1 MNVKDLIF
9 SIPTADLADTYVA
22 KQEIPPEKH
31 DRAVERMTAFL
42 QSLKDKA
49 PKDTNHL
56 ILGIQI
62 VDDDE
67 DDGRREFL
75 DACLF
80 KKDDLVAKF
89 DWDSPLSRVT
99 TLEGLTDE
107 QIEELAQ
114 TRTLPDSYAYDLS
127 PWAEILGYEVDPD
140 NAFEVGPVPLAAAVL
155 WEMTFFGFDEA
166 HVDAEREELR
176 RRAEELDEIL
186 KLPKEEQ
193 EKHLIPAEKVFADMG
208 LPEHTEEEQQ
218 TAHRRISREIAENG
232 LRKYCAIRAYL
243 ERKVD
248 WMEKR

>member
-9 SIPTADLADTYVA
+9 SIPTAALADAYVA

-80 KKDDLVAKF
+80 KKNDLVAKF

-107 QIEELAQ
+107 QIEELSQ
-114 TRTLPDSYAYDLS
+114 TRILPDSYAYDLS

-140 NAFEVGPVPLAAAVL
+140 NALEVGTVSLAAAVL
-155 WEMTFFGFDEA
+155 WEMTFFGFEEA

-193 EKHLIPAEKVFADMG
+193 EKHLIPAEKVFAELG
-208 LPEHTEEEQQ
+208 IPERTEEEKE
-218 TAHRRISREIAENG
+218 ADHRRMSREIAENR
-232 LRKYCAIRAYL
+232 LRKYHAMQAYL
-243 ERKVD
+243 ERKAN
-248 WMEKR
+248 

>member
-1 MNVKDLIF
+1 MNVKGLIF
-9 SIPTADLADTYVA
+9 SIPTADLADAYVA

-107 QIEELAQ
+107 QIEELSQ
-114 TRTLPDSYAYDLS
+114 TRILPDSYAYYLS

-140 NAFEVGPVPLAAAVL
+140 NAFEVGPVPLAVAVL

-208 LPEHTEEEQQ
+208 LPERTEEEKQ
-218 TAHRRISREIAENG
+218 TVHRRMTREIAENG
-232 LRKYCAIRAYL
+232 LRKYQAMRAYL
-243 ERKVD
+243 ERKAD
-248 WMEKR
+248 

>member
-1 MNVKDLIF
+1 MNVKGLIF
-9 SIPTADLADTYVA
+9 SVPTAALADAYVA
-22 KQEIPPEKH
+22 KQEVPPEKH
-31 DRAVERMTAFL
+31 DRAVERVTAFI
-42 QSLKDKA
+42 QSLKGKA
-49 PKDTNHL
+49 LKGTNHL

-67 DDGRREFL
+67 DNGRRELL

-99 TLEGLTDE
+99 TLENLTDE

-114 TRTLPDSYAYDLS
+114 TRILPDSYAYDLS

-193 EKHLIPAEKVFADMG
+193 EKHLIPAEKIFADMG
-208 LPEHTEEEQQ
+208 LLERTEEEKQ
-218 TAHRRISREIAENG
+218 TVHRRMTREIAENG
-232 LRKYCAIRAYL
+232 LRKYQAMRAYL
-243 ERKVD
+243 ERKAD
-248 WMEKR
+248 

>member
-1 MNVKDLIF
+1 MNVKGLIF
-9 SIPTADLADTYVA
+9 SVPTAALADAYVA
-22 KQEIPPEKH
+22 KQEVPPEKH
-31 DRAVERMTAFL
+31 DRAVERVTAFI
-42 QSLKDKA
+42 QSLKGKA
-49 PKDTNHL
+49 LKGTNHL

-67 DDGRREFL
+67 DNGRRELL

-99 TLEGLTDE
+99 TLENLTDE

-114 TRTLPDSYAYDLS
+114 TRILPDSYAYDLS

-155 WEMTFFGFDEA
+155 WEMAFFGFDEA

-193 EKHLIPAEKVFADMG
+193 EKHLIPAEKIFADMG
-208 LPEHTEEEQQ
+208 LLERTEEEKQ
-218 TAHRRISREIAENG
+218 TVHRRMTREIAENG
-232 LRKYCAIRAYL
+232 LRKYQAMRAYL
-243 ERKVD
+243 ERKAD
-248 WMEKR
+248 

>member
-9 SIPTADLADTYVA
+9 SIPATDLADAYVA
-22 KQEIPPEKH
+22 KQDVPPEKR
-31 DRAVERMTAFL
+31 DQAVERVIAFIE
-42 QSLKDKA
+42 SLKDKA

-67 DDGRREFL
+67 DNGKCEFL

-89 DWDSPLSRVT
+89 DWDSPLYRVT

-107 QIEELAQ
+107 QIKELAQ
-114 TRTLPDSYAYDLS
+114 TRILPDSYAYDLS

-140 NAFEVGPVPLAAAVL
+140 NAFEVGPVPLAVAVL

-193 EKHLIPAEKVFADMG
+193 EKHLIPAEKIFADMG
-208 LPEHTEEEQQ
+208 LLEYTEEEKQ
-218 TAHRRISREIAENG
+218 TVHRRMTREIAENG
-232 LRKYCAIRAYL
+232 LRKYQAMRAYL
-243 ERKVD
+243 ERKAD
-248 WMEKR
+248 